1 MSTGNRGMAFENL
14 LDYSNKLYDEK
25 RIAIINKRPTPVKV
39 IRKTYGKVTEGYFE
53 KSSTVDYDGV
63 YQGRAIMF
71 EAKSTDQKLRFD
83 LSNLHSHQYEY
94 LKKSHEASG
103 IAFLLVDFRKQR
115 KIYLMPFQ
123 TLRSYVEASQ
133 KGGRKSIRIEDFDV
147 HAYEVWSGRVPVDYL
162 KAVDKIW
169 FTKEARAAFEELAL
183 PFNQTPV
190 LK

>member
-1 MSTGNRGMAFENL
+1 MSFANRGMAFENI
-14 LDYSNKLYDEK
+14 LDYSNQMYDMK
-25 RIAIINKRPTPVKV
+25 GIAIINKRPTPVKV
-39 IRKTYGKVTEGYFE
+39 VRKTYGKVTEGYFE

-83 LSNLHSHQYEY
+83 LSNLHSHQYDY
-94 LKKSHEASG
+94 LKKCHMAGG

-115 KIYLMPFQ
+115 KMYLMPFL
-123 TLRSYVEASQ
+123 TLRSYVEAS
-133 KGGRKSIRIEDFDV
+133 KNGGRKSIRIEDFDI
-147 HAYEVWSGRVPVDYL
+147 HAYEVTSGRVPVDYL

-169 FTKEARAAFEELAL
+169 FTEEATAAFEDSVL